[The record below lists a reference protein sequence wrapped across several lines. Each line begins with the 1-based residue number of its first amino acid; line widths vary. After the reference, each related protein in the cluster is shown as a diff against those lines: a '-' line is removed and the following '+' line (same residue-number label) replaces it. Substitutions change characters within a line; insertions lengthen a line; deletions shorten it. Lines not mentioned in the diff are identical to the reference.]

1 MSLSE
6 EYKKQFPWRSW
17 STVLEQLPPLADR
30 LLLDLGC
37 GVGDQTAQLAARG
50 ARVIG
55 IDANE
60 DLLVSARERAIPN
73 AEFRNLDLRD
83 LGRMGIAVDG
93 IWCSFTAAYFPDF
106 APVLASWASLLK
118 PGGWIALTEVNDLF
132 GHEPIP
138 NETRSLLAAYAQ
150 DAVQSNRY
158 DFHMGSKL
166 RHHVELA
173 GFVVSSAH
181 LLEDKELSFVGP
193 AEPAVLEA
201 WRSRLDRMKL
211 LKDFCG
217 VRFDRVHEDM
227 LGTLIHP
234 HHRSIATVH
243 SCIGIKRSDS
253 CADAGKPLTVAP
265 AAGTS

>member
-6 EYKKQFPWRSW
+6 EYKKQFSWRSW
-17 STVLEQLPPLADR
+17 SMVLEQLPPIADC

-37 GVGDQTAQLAARG
+37 GVGDQTAQLAERG

-60 DLLVSARERAIPN
+60 DLLGSARARAISN
-73 AEFRNLDLRD
+73 AEFRKLNLRN
-83 LGRMGIAVDG
+83 LGRLGVAVDG

-138 NETRSLLAAYAQ
+138 SETRSLLAAYAQ
-150 DAVQSNRY
+150 DAVLANRY

-166 RHHVELA
+166 RHYVELA
-173 GFVVSSAH
+173 GFAVSSTH
-181 LLEDKELSFVGP
+181 LLEDQELSFVGP
-193 AEPAVLEA
+193 ADRAVLEA
-201 WRSRLDRMKL
+201 WSSRLDRMNL

-217 VRFDRVHEDM
+217 FNFERVRED
-227 LGTLIHP
+227 LLCALLHP

-243 SCIGIKRSDS
+243 CCIGIKPVKLQ
-253 CADAGKPLTVAP
+253 G
-265 AAGTS
+265 

>member
-6 EYKKQFPWRSW
+6 EYKKQFSWRSW
-17 STVLEQLPPLADR
+17 STVLEQLPPIAGR
-30 LLLDLGC
+30 FLLDLGC
-37 GVGDQTAQLAARG
+37 GVGDQTAQLAKRG

-60 DLLVSARERAIPN
+60 DLLGSARARAISN
-73 AEFRNLDLRD
+73 AEFRMLNLRN
-83 LGRMGIAVDG
+83 LGRVGVAVDG

-118 PGGWIALTEVNDLF
+118 PGGWIALTEVDDLF

-138 NETRSLLAAYAQ
+138 SETRSLLAAYAQ
-150 DAVQSNRY
+150 DAVLANRY

-173 GFVVSSAH
+173 GFEVSSTH

-193 AEPAVLEA
+193 ADSAVLEA
-201 WRSRLDRMKL
+201 WRSRLDRMTF

-217 VRFDRVHEDM
+217 FKFERVRQDL

-234 HHRSIATVH
+234 HHWSVATVH
-243 SCIGIKRSDS
+243 CCIGIKKSDS
-253 CADAGKPLTVAP
+253 CTDVG
-265 AAGTS
+265 